1 MYRRER
7 AADRLTLSQMEWD
20 RKPRSNPHKHSLVTC
35 SKGAKAIQE
44 RAVLQQTVLRE
55 LPGGL
60 VARILGFHCQGP
72 GSMPGQVGHGQ
83 KQKQH
88 SAEATGHPLQRTNL
102 NLHTIPYMKL
112 KLKMVLSLNIK
123 Y

>member
-1 MYRRER
+1 MGQE
-7 AADRLTLSQMEWD
+7 AQ
-20 RKPRSNPHKHSLVTC
+20 KHTHTNSLVTC
-35 SKGAKAIQE
+35 SKGAKASQE
-44 RAVLQQTVLRE
+44 RAVCQQMVLRE

-60 VARILGFHCQGP
+60 VSGIMGFHCQGP

-123 Y
+123 H